1 MVGQWAIDRRRRL
14 GTGVQRPLLLGADR
28 CGIDGWR
35 CCFAIAGSP
44 RDSLGINLDGPMER
58 TLTILYNSPRTAP
71 MKTDGFDEP
80 VTLRIG
86 SSGFCDMIIA
96 SAAMVEERPERA

>member
-1 MVGQWAIDRRRRL
+1 MLGQWAMDRRRRL
-14 GTGVQRPLLLGADR
+14 ETGVQRPLLLGADR

-35 CCFAIAGSP
+35 CCFAIAGPP
-44 RDSLGINLDGPMER
+44 RDSLVVNLNGPMEW

-80 VTLRIG
+80 VTLHMIV
-86 SSGFCDMIIA
+86 GFQCHDY
-96 SAAMVEERPERA
+96 